1 MCEEACPSV
10 SALASTQFLPV
21 ISYGCSSAVLA
32 DTSKYPTFSRTCP
45 SIADVHLMM
54 EQLLLYFRWT
64 KVALISISGS
74 AFANTADQ
82 IEVSGTVTQYVTEL
96 TSERF
101 SHLVRDLPWTF
112 PSDCLP

>member
-10 SALASTQFLPV
+10 STLASTQYLPV

-32 DTSKYPTFSRTCP
+32 DTSKYPTFFRTCP

-64 KVALISISGS
+64 KIALVSISGS
-74 AFANTADQ
+74 SLSSTADQ
-82 IEVSGTVTQYVTEL
+82 IEVSGTVTQCVNE
-96 TSERF
+96 SMNE
-101 SHLVRDLPWTF
+101 
-112 PSDCLP
+112 